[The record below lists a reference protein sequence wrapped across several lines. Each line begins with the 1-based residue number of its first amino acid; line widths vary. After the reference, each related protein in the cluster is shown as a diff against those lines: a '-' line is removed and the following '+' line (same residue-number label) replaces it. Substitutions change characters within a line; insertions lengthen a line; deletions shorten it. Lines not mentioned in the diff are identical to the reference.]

1 MTEPRPSRPAEPES
15 DRQEPATSDRFADL
29 DQRPVSEHVAVFE
42 AEHERLQDELSTID
56 EL

>member
-15 DRQEPATSDRFADL
+15 DGQEPATGDRFADL
-29 DQRPVSEHVAVFE
+29 DRRPVSEHVAVFE
-42 AEHERLQDELSTID
+42 AEHARLQDELSTID